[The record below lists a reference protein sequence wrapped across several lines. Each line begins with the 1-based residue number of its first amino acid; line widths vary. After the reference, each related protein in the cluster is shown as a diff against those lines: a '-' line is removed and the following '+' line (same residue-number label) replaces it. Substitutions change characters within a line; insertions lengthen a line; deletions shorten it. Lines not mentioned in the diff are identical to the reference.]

1 MKAGKYSDIE
11 EPVVTADILTSV
23 ALVLPRCEASCGAAL
38 VNTLYSLHL
47 HAVAMLCTAIGVH
60 LYVTNILP
68 RYLVWTQKRIK

>member
-47 HAVAMLCTAIGVH
+47 HAVAMLFAAAGLH
-60 LYVTNILP
+60 LYITNILP
-68 RYLVWTQKRIK
+68 QHFVWTQKRIQ